1 MVHNHDGTVGESNA
15 AHPRYRNPLDQKWN
29 FDANVVQLNAE
40 QKESWPSVAKCT
52 ADLRGEHTSMD
63 EDPCDHD
70 NRMVHNHDGTLGESN
85 AAHPR
90 YRNPTDQ
97 AWNFDANV
105 VQLDA

>member
-1 MVHNHDGTVGESNA
+1 MKSFVLLALLAGSNA
-15 AHPRYRNPLDQKWN
+15 VKLRSQ
-29 FDANVVQLNAE
+29 
-40 QKESWPSVAKCT
+40 WPSVAKCT

-90 YRNPTDQ
+90 YRNPTD
-97 AWNFDANV
+97 
-105 VQLDA
+105 